1 MALFFFSCTD
11 TYKRVGDEAVKKIY
25 PTGVAQDFVLT
36 STETD
41 DKEGIDNK
49 EARLQSRVVVV
60 LKSPLCNDFDN
71 LEFPHLTFPKGLVV
85 EFFDEKGEK
94 STISADYGI
103 IYSKTNLID
112 LQGNVIIETSDGK
125 RLESPQ
131 LYWDRA
137 NEWIFTQEKFTFI
150 NPEDGTVM
158 DGEGMDFNRDLSFFN
173 AHRTY
178 GLMSIKEE

>member
-1 MALFFFSCTD
+1 MALFFSSCTD

-25 PTGVAQDFVLT
+25 PSGVAQDFVLT

-41 DKEGIDNK
+41 DKEEIDNK
-49 EARLQSRVVVV
+49 EARRQSRVVVV

-71 LEFPHLTFPKGLVV
+71 LEFPYLTFPKGLLV

-137 NEWIFTQEKFTFI
+137 NEWIFTQEKFTFT